1 METELKHLFEP
12 FATGLVC
19 NSVREFAV
27 EETSD
32 SLTIKAPPSQVAETL
47 VVLAVTL
54 IVLALLIHA
63 FMPQALLF
71 FYALGVPVYF
81 GLTILIYFLVRS
93 HHKGDW
99 LVWTKAT
106 DQIDFPR
113 LGKTKARRE
122 LVCLQVVYDD
132 RSSEPH
138 YEINCVFRG
147 SQGYERYPMFLYW
160 SDYLQ
165 NYAADLGRQMGVPY
179 QTIRF
184 HKKKPVISGY
194 DFLAGGTKTET
205 ED

>member
-1 METELKHLFEP
+1 MKNKLDHLYEP
-12 FATGLVC
+12 CATGLVC
-19 NSVREFAV
+19 NSPQEFAV

-32 SLTIKAPPSQVAETL
+32 SLTIKAPPSQVAGTIA
-47 VVLAVTL
+47 VCVVTL
-54 IVLALLIHA
+54 IVLAFLVHV
-63 FMPQALLF
+63 FMRQALLF

-93 HHKGDW
+93 HHIGDW
-99 LVWTKAT
+99 LVWTKGT
-106 DQIDFPR
+106 DQVDFPR
-113 LGKTKARRE
+113 LGKTKSRRE

-138 YEINCVFRG
+138 YEMNCVFRG

-160 SDYLQ
+160 SDYLE
-165 NYAADLGRQMGVPY
+165 NYAADLGRRMGVPY

-194 DFLAGGTKTET
+194 DFLTGEG
-205 ED
+205 